1 MKCNLRVTWIM
12 YRGSPY
18 PLRQKTENRFN
29 LYIKE
34 EKIYIKIYYVIYV
47 YIMREKNDL
56 FYIVRLY

>member
-1 MKCNLRVTWIM
+1 M